1 MVISIPLRRRSVLL
15 SRSLILA
22 ALLMI
27 FSTAARSRTID
38 LLALADSLYSAGNHH
53 AAVTEYKRYMFFDR
67 SGVSHA
73 AVYRRLGLCYRD
85 AGDWDNAIS
94 FLRESISRQAD
105 DSLRAECSIDLA
117 ITCTASGNYSA
128 AEMALVRLSA
138 LGAQPNLRSRASFFL
153 AVNNVYRH
161 KWEAAGKYLRQSSPL
176 SCPGEDS
183 ALCALLDKAAA
194 MKYKS
199 PSKAKWLS
207 SFLPGSGQ
215 VYAGESLRGLNALA
229 VNGLL
234 AYVLYWSATT
244 HHDALEMTSYLLWFH
259 RYWSGNR
266 NHAAEYA
273 RESNDRKNEK
283 MRREVLSALNEWLR

>member
-1 MVISIPLRRRSVLL
+1 MVIFMPLRRL
-15 SRSLILA
+15 SALICRSLILA
-22 ALLMI
+22 ALMVI
-27 FSTAARSRTID
+27 SSSAARSQTVD

-53 AAVTEYKRYMFFDR
+53 AAVTEYKRYMFFNS
-67 SGVSHA
+67 SGISNA
-73 AVYRRLGLCYRD
+73 AIYRRLGLCYRD
-85 AGDWDNAIS
+85 VGDWDNAINS
-94 FLRESISRQAD
+94 FRESINRQED

-117 ITCTASGNYSA
+117 IACIASGNYSA

-138 LGAQPNLRSRASFFL
+138 FGAQPNLRSRASFFL

-161 KWEAAGKYLRQSSPL
+161 KWDAVGKFLRQSSPL

-194 MKYKS
+194 LKYKS

-207 SFLPGSGQ
+207 TFLPGSGQ
-215 VYAGESLRGLNALA
+215 VYAGEPLRGLNALS
-229 VNGLL
+229 VNGLF

-244 HHDALEMTSYLLWFH
+244 HHDALEMANYILWFH

-273 RESNDRKNEK
+273 QENNAAKNEK
-283 MRREVLSALNEWLR
+283 MQQELLSAINEWLR